1 MKRLISTAALVAA
14 MSVGAGAASAQVLD
28 LAVGDSP
35 AGLDP
40 HIVTAFASFQ
50 VVNGTIYE
58 ALTEVGPDLRIG
70 PALAESWE
78 ISEDGLTYTFT
89 LREGV
94 LFHDGSAMTAEDVV
108 ASIERVRSEAIGSP
122 LASRVA
128 AVESAQAV
136 DERTVEITL
145 KEPSAP
151 FLTQLASIAIVPAE
165 FKDDAQALQQ
175 QPVGTGPFAFV
186 EWQPNNFIMLDANAD
201 YWREGMPKVEGVRF
215 NIVPES
221 ATRQVGIAS
230 GQYHMLPNIDAATA
244 LQLQGRPGVTLQDT
258 LELSYTLIGMN
269 TSQPPFD
276 DPRVR
281 QAVNFALD
289 REAIVQAA
297 LFGAGVPAGPL
308 SPALEAWA
316 RDVSEFPCYEHSPE
330 RARALLEEAGVEMP
344 VRLTMLVL
352 PRQDIR
358 DIAQVAQAQLGAA
371 GFEVELNIPELG
383 QFVQDWRNSNFEI
396 FASANAG
403 SVDPD
408 DFFYRAFRTG
418 GSTNVFKFSNE
429 RVDELLD
436 AGRTTLDEA
445 ERREIYDE
453 LQGILACEGPV
464 AHVAY
469 GQLFTATRA
478 GVEGFEIIAN
488 RSLSTLAGT
497 TVGQ

>member
-1 MKRLISTAALVAA
+1 MKRVISTAALAA
-14 MSVGAGAASAQVLD
+14 ALAVGAGAASAQVLE
-28 LAVGDSP
+28 LAVPDSP

-50 VVNGTIYE
+50 VVNGTVYE
-58 ALTEVGPDLRIG
+58 ALTEVGPDLRIR

-78 ISEDGLTYTFT
+78 VSDDGLTYVFT

-94 LFHDGSAMTAEDVV
+94 TFHDGSAMTAEDVV
-108 ASIERVRSEAIGSP
+108 ASIERVKSEAIGSP

-128 AVESAQAV
+128 AVASARAI
-136 DERTVEITL
+136 DERTVEVTL
-145 KEPSAP
+145 SEPSAP
-151 FLTQLASIAIVPAE
+151 FLTQLASVAIVPSAYQG
-165 FKDDAQALQQ
+165 DADSLQQ
-175 QPVGTGPFAFV
+175 QPVGTGPFAFS
-186 EWQPNNFIMLDANAD
+186 EWQPNNYILLTANEA
-201 YWREGMPKVEGVRF
+201 YWREGVPTLEGVRF

-244 LQLQGRPGVTLQDT
+244 LQLQGRPGVALQDT

-269 TSQPPFD
+269 TSRPPFD

-281 QAVNFALD
+281 QAVNYALD
-289 REAIVQAA
+289 REAIVEAA
-297 LFGAGVPAGPL
+297 LFGAGVAAGPL

-316 RDVSEFPCYEHSPE
+316 RDVSEFPCYDHSPE
-330 RARALLEEAGVEMP
+330 KARELLVEAGVEIP
-344 VRLTMLVL
+344 VKVTMLVL

-358 DIAQVAQAQLGAA
+358 DIAQVAQAQLNAA
-371 GFEVELNIPELG
+371 GFEVELDIPELG
-383 QFVQDWRNSNFEI
+383 QFVQDWRNSNFDV

-418 GSTNVFKFSNE
+418 GSTNVFKYSDA
-429 RVDELLD
+429 RVDALLD
-436 AGRTTLDEA
+436 TGRNELDQA
-445 ERREIYDE
+445 ARKAAYDE

-469 GQLFTATRA
+469 GQLYTATRDTLS
-478 GVEGFEIIAN
+478 GFEIIAN
-488 RSLSTLAGT
+488 RSLSTLAET
-497 TVGQ
+497 SAAP

>member
-14 MSVGAGAASAQVLD
+14 MSVGASAVGAQTLE
-28 LAVGDSP
+28 LAVADSP

-40 HIVTAFASFQ
+40 HIVTAFTSFQ
-50 VVNGTIYE
+50 VVNGTVYE
-58 ALTEVGPDLRIG
+58 ALTEVGPDLRIR
-70 PALAESWE
+70 PSLAESWE
-78 ISEDGLTYTFT
+78 VSDDGLTYTFT

-94 LFHDGSAMTAEDVV
+94 SFHDGSAMTAEDVV
-108 ASIERVRSEAIGSP
+108 ASIERVKSEAIGSP

-128 AVESAQAV
+128 AVESARAV
-136 DERTVEITL
+136 DERTVEMTL
-145 KEPSAP
+145 SEPSAP
-151 FLTQLASIAIVPAE
+151 FLTQLASIAIVPSAYQGDAE
-165 FKDDAQALQQ
+165 SLQQ
-175 QPVGTGPFAFV
+175 QPVGTGPFAFA
-186 EWQPNNFIMLDANAD
+186 EWQPNNYILLTANED
-201 YWREGMPKVEGVRF
+201 YWRDGLPEADGVRF

-221 ATRQVGIAS
+221 ATRQVGITS
-230 GQYHMLPNIDAATA
+230 GQYQMLPNIDAATA
-244 LQLQGRPGVTLQDT
+244 LQLQGRPGVTLEDT
-258 LELSYTLIGMN
+258 LELSYTLLGMN

-281 QAVNFALD
+281 QAVNYALD
-289 REAIVQAA
+289 RQAIVDAA
-297 LFGAGVPAGPL
+297 LFGAGVAAGPL

-344 VRLTMLVL
+344 LEVTMLVL

-358 DIAQVAQAQLGAA
+358 DIAQVAQAQLNAA

-383 QFVQDWRNSNFEI
+383 TFVQDWRNSNFDI

-418 GSTNVFKFSNE
+418 GSTNVFKYSDP

-436 AGRTTLDEA
+436 IGRTELDETA
-445 ERREIYDE
+445 RKAAYDE

-469 GQLFTATRA
+469 GQLYTATRE
-478 GVEGFEIIAN
+478 GLEGFEIIAN
-488 RSLSTLAGT
+488 RSLSTLANT
-497 TVGQ
+497 SAGQ

>member
-14 MSVGAGAASAQVLD
+14 MSVGASAVSAQVLE
-28 LAVGDSP
+28 LAVADSP

-40 HIVTAFASFQ
+40 HIVTAFTSFQ
-50 VVNGTIYE
+50 VVNGTVYE
-58 ALTEVGPDLRIG
+58 ALTEVGPDLRIR

-78 ISEDGLTYTFT
+78 VSDDGLTYTFT

-94 LFHDGSAMTAEDVV
+94 TFHDGSAMTAEDVV
-108 ASIERVRSEAIGSP
+108 ASIERVKSEAIGSP

-128 AVESAQAV
+128 AVESARAV
-136 DERTVEITL
+136 DERTVEVTL
-145 KEPSAP
+145 SEPSAP
-151 FLTQLASIAIVPAE
+151 FLTQLASVAIVPSEYQADAE
-165 FKDDAQALQQ
+165 SLQQ
-175 QPVGTGPFAFV
+175 QPVGTGPFAFE
-186 EWQPNNFIMLDANAD
+186 EWQPNNYILLTANED
-201 YWREGMPKVEGVRF
+201 YWREDLPKLEGVRF

-230 GQYHMLPNIDAATA
+230 GQYQMLPNIDAATA

-258 LELSYTLIGMN
+258 LELSYTLLGMN
-269 TSQPPFD
+269 TSKPPFD
-276 DPRVR
+276 DPKVR
-281 QAVNFALD
+281 QAVNYALD

-297 LFGAGVPAGPL
+297 LFGAGVAAGPL

-316 RDVSEFPCYEHSPE
+316 RDVSEFPCYQHSPE
-330 RARALLEEAGVEMP
+330 RARELLAEAGVETP
-344 VRLTMLVL
+344 VKVTMLVL

-358 DIAQVAQAQLGAA
+358 DIAQVAQAQLNAA

-383 QFVQDWRNSNFEI
+383 QFVQDWRNSNFDV

-408 DFFYRAFRTG
+408 DFFYRAFRSG
-418 GSTNVFKFSNE
+418 GSTNVFKYSDA

-436 AGRTTLDEA
+436 TGRTELDQA
-445 ERREIYDE
+445 ARKAAYDE

-464 AHVAY
+464 AHIAY
-469 GQLFTATRA
+469 GQLYTAT
-478 GVEGFEIIAN
+478 GEGLSGFEIIAN
-488 RSLSTLAGT
+488 RSLSTLAET
-497 TVGQ
+497 STGQ

>member
-201 YWREGMPKVEGVRF
+201 YWREDMPRVEGVRF

-330 RARALLEEAGVEMP
+330 RARALLEEAGVEIP

-453 LQGILACEGPV
+453 LQGILACEGPA